1 MAFLGNAE
9 ETETVQ
15 QIENVTG
22 HNVLKP
28 PVLCFSPTLCHFC
41 AFHVSGSGVP
51 LPGLRAPEPRAGTG
65 SALSR
70 FLLKL
75 SRDIQMCMD
84 RQVSRDDCRSLLQE
98 QVHLSHEE
106 R

>member
-1 MAFLGNAE
+1 M
-9 ETETVQ
+9 
-15 QIENVTG
+15 
-22 HNVLKP
+22 HRR
-28 PVLCFSPTLCHFC
+28 SPTLCHF
-41 AFHVSGSGVP
+41 FVFPVSGSGVP

-98 QVHLSHEE
+98 QVHLSYEE

>member
-22 HNVLKP
+22 HNF
-28 PVLCFSPTLCHFC
+28 CFPFFACPTLCHFFV
-41 AFHVSGSGVP
+41 FHVSGSVAP
-51 LPGLRAPEPRAGTG
+51 LPGLRALEPRAGTD

-98 QVHLSHEE
+98 QVHLSYEE

>member
-1 MAFLGNAE
+1 MLEKLISMVSAGNAE

-70 FLLKL
+70 LQDYKIQETRKNTVQII
-75 SRDIQMCMD
+75 SR
-84 RQVSRDDCRSLLQE
+84 
-98 QVHLSHEE
+98 VHVTFAQNH
-106 R
+106 